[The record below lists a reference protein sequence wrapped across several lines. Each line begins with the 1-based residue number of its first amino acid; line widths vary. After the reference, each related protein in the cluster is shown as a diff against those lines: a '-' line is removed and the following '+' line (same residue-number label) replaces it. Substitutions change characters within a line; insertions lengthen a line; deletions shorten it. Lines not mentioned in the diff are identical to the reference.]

1 MTQPSN
7 KSPFFVVQEFISPLM
22 CEEMIDAL
30 DVYEPD
36 TDSEGNPIKMVK
48 FNEGSEQAIFE
59 RFQHLIPDIEK
70 YYDIEYVGTERILFQ
85 WYPES
90 TVSTPHCESSSYLNK
105 KWVKMK
111 NRDVS
116 FVLFLSD
123 YQDNIPFESEYE
135 VYGGKLE
142 FPQWGFGFNPQRGTL
157 IGFPSD
163 PHFINVT
170 TPILVGDL
178 FQAKFHVA
186 AVTPL
191 LFNPQKF
198 PGDYREWFKE
208 FV

>member
-1 MTQPSN
+1 MNQQTN
-7 KSPFFVVQEFISPLM
+7 KSPFFVVQEFISPLI
-22 CEEMIDAL
+22 CEEMVDAL
-30 DVYEPD
+30 ETYEPD
-36 TDSEGNPIKMVK
+36 TDTKGNPVKMSK
-48 FNEGSEQAIFE
+48 YHELSELALFE
-59 RFQHLIPDIEK
+59 RFQRLIPSLEQHYNID
-70 YYDIEYVGTERILFQ
+70 YVGTERVLFQ
-85 WYPES
+85 WYPEGS
-90 TVSTPHCESSSYLNK
+90 AGTPHCESSSYLNK
-105 KWVKMK
+105 KWVRTK

-123 YQDNIPFESEYE
+123 YQDNIPFESDYE

-170 TPILVGDL
+170 TPIMVGDL
-178 FQAKFHVA
+178 FQAKFHIA
-186 AVTPL
+186 AASPL
-191 LFNPQKF
+191 LFNSKNF